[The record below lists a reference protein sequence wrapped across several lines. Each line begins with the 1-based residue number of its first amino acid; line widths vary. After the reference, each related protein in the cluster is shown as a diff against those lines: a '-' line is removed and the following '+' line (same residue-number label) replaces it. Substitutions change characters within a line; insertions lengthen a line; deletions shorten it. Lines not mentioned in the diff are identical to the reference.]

1 MSADLFCLTD
11 LGACKLKMTKR
22 KFTSDEIED
31 LLNKS
36 DSEFDADDS
45 VADRDGLAMLR
56 VIKVFQIMK
65 FRKVIT
71 WYYLLLFNPL
81 L

>member
-11 LGACKLKMTKR
+11 LRACKLKMTKR

-45 VADRDGLAMLR
+45 VTDRDSLPGNALGDKSFSDNEILESND
-56 VIKVFQIMK
+56 QILSAT
-65 FRKVIT
+65 F
-71 WYYLLLFNPL
+71 
-81 L
+81 